1 MFKIKAITK
10 QHQTEDPNKVA
21 TSLKT
26 ILDSEVQEQK
36 IGNENYLY
44 VESKDHASLE
54 NLHTLFRQYKILDVA
69 RKVLRNNIVDNTTV
83 FFVNKQVAFTGK
95 INFCEEIGESP
106 LGPIRIEITYD
117 NIDHL
122 IDWLAPYTKNGREI
136 KLVKKFP

>member
-10 QHQTEDPNKVA
+10 QHPTEDPDKIA

-26 ILDSEVQEQK
+26 IITGDIQEQK
-36 IGNENYLY
+36 VGDEVYKFI
-44 VESKDHASLE
+44 ESKDHTALE

-69 RKVLRNNIVDNTTV
+69 RKVLRNNIIDNTTV
-83 FFVNKQVAFTGK
+83 FFVNKQVAFAGK
-95 INFCEEIGESP
+95 INFCDEIGESP

-122 IDWLAPYTKNGREI
+122 IDWLTPYTKNGMEV